1 MIPIKDWGL
10 VRIDDRLIHGQVIA
24 VWVKHKNFTRIQI
37 VDDVVAADSFLVD
50 VLHMAAPAGLDVVAE
65 SVENSVKSLLENKTP
80 QNTMVLMKYPKTARM
95 LYDAGITFP
104 ALNIGGM
111 GMGPGRKNVFKNTSI
126 SSEEYQVL
134 KSLQDDG
141 VKITF
146 LSVPG
151 EKSKDFADIPAM

>member
-1 MIPIKDWGL
+1 MITIKDWSL

-24 VWVKHKNFTRIQI
+24 VWCNSKTFTRIQI
-37 VDDVVAADSFLVD
+37 VDDIVAADSFMVD
-50 VLHMAAPAGLDVVAE
+50 ILRLAAPAGLDVIAE
-65 SVENSVKSLLENKTP
+65 TLENSVKSLKENTTP
-80 QNTMVLMKYPKTARM
+80 ETTMILMKYPKTARQ
-95 LYDAGITFP
+95 LYDAGITFS

-126 SSEEYQVL
+126 SKEEYDTL
-134 KSLQDDG
+134 KTLQDHG

-151 EKSKDFADIPAM
+151 EPSKDFANLPTM

>member
-1 MIPIKDWGL
+1 MFTIKNWSL

-24 VWVKHKNFTRIQI
+24 VWCKSKTFTRIQI
-37 VDDVVAADSFLVD
+37 VDDVVAADPFMVD
-50 VLHMAAPAGLDVVAE
+50 VLRLAAPAGLEVVAE
-65 SVENSVKSLLENKTP
+65 NVEQSVKSLQDNPTP
-80 QNTMVLMKYPKTARM
+80 ETTMILMKYPKTARQ
-95 LYDAGITFP
+95 LYDAGITFS

-126 SSEEYQVL
+126 SKEEYDTL

-141 VKITF
+141 IQITF

-151 EKSKDFADIPAM
+151 EKSKEFKDLPAM

>member
-1 MIPIKDWGL
+1 MIKDWGL

-24 VWVKHKNFTRIQI
+24 VWCKHKRFTRIQI
-37 VDDVVAADSFLVD
+37 VDDGVAADPFMVD
-50 VLHMAAPAGLDVVAE
+50 VLRLAAPAGLDVIAE
-65 SVENSVKSLLENKTP
+65 SLETSVKSLNENQSP
-80 QNTMVLMKYPKTARM
+80 QTTMILMKSPMTARR
-95 LYDAGITFP
+95 LYDAGITFN

-126 SSEEYQVL
+126 SKEEYQVL
-134 KSLQDDG
+134 KSLQDEG

-151 EKSKDFADIPAM
+151 EKSKDFADLPAM

>member
-1 MIPIKDWGL
+1 MIIKEWGL

-24 VWVKHKNFTRIQI
+24 VWVKYKKFTKIII
-37 VDDVVAADSFLVD
+37 VDDGLAADPFMVD
-50 VLHMAAPAGLDVVAE
+50 VLRLAAPAGLEVDAQ
-65 SVENSVKSLLENKTP
+65 SLNQAIKTLEEIQMP
-80 QNTMVLMKYPKTARM
+80 QHTMILMKAPNTAKR
-95 LYDAGITFP
+95 LYDAGITFD

-126 SSEEYQVL
+126 SKDEYQVL
-134 KSLQDDG
+134 KELLDKG

-151 EKSKDFADIPAM
+151 EKSKEFSDLPKM

>member
-1 MIPIKDWGL
+1 MNTIKEWGL

-24 VWVKHKNFTRIQI
+24 VWVKHKNFSRIQI

-50 VLHMAAPAGLDVVAE
+50 VLRLAAPVGLDVIAE
-65 SVENSVKSLLENKTP
+65 SITDSIQSLKADESPETTMILVKHPT
-80 QNTMVLMKYPKTARM
+80 TVRR
-95 LYDAGITFP
+95 LYDEGIIFSE
-104 ALNIGGM
+104 LNIGGM
-111 GMGPGRKNVFKNTSI
+111 GMAPGRKNVFKNTSI
-126 SSEEYQVL
+126 SKEEYQIL

-151 EKSKDFADIPAM
+151 EKSKEFTDIPEM

>member
-1 MIPIKDWGL
+1 
-10 VRIDDRLIHGQVIA
+10 
-24 VWVKHKNFTRIQI
+24 
-37 VDDVVAADSFLVD
+37 
-50 VLHMAAPAGLDVVAE
+50 
-65 SVENSVKSLLENKTP
+65 
-80 QNTMVLMKYPKTARM
+80 MVLMKYPKTARM

>member
-1 MIPIKDWGL
+1 MITIKDWSL

-24 VWVKHKNFTRIQI
+24 VWCNSKTFTRIQI
-37 VDDVVAADSFLVD
+37 VDDTVAADAFMVD
-50 VLHMAAPAGLDVVAE
+50 VLRLAAPAGLEVVAE
-65 SVENSVKSLLENKTP
+65 NLETSVKSLKENTTP
-80 QNTMVLMKYPKTARM
+80 ETTMILMKYPKTARQ
-95 LYDAGITFP
+95 LYDAGITFA

-126 SSEEYQVL
+126 SKDEYDTL
-134 KSLQDDG
+134 KTLQDDG

-151 EKSKDFADIPAM
+151 EKSKDFADLPAM

>member
-1 MIPIKDWGL
+1 VFTIKDWSL

-24 VWVKHKNFTRIQI
+24 VWCKSKTFTRIQI
-37 VDDVVAADSFLVD
+37 VDDTVAADPFMVN
-50 VLHMAAPAGLDVVAE
+50 VLRLAAPAGLEVVAE
-65 SVENSVKSLLENKTP
+65 TVEASVKSLNENQTP
-80 QNTMVLMKYPKTARM
+80 ETTMILMKYPKTARQ
-95 LYDAGITFP
+95 LYDAGITFD

-134 KSLQDDG
+134 KTFADDG

-151 EKSKDFADIPAM
+151 EKSKDFNDLPAM